1 MQQQDDYR
9 LYLSSFKK
17 ITSIEPRPLRL
28 NLPELEGYLSFPEQ
42 LLNKTDSTSV
52 LSFARYK
59 EGTTRGNENVSHMTA
74 FVLDFDFKSGKTLSR
89 PKEHIEGILQ
99 STPFANSKHI
109 WYTTF
114 SFSDSRPNFRLVLPL
129 EKEITPDLYKKAL
142 PQIMA
147 CFPKTATPDTCAK
160 ALAQVYFGPCVPK
173 GSTNRFYFGN
183 ALDKPFLKVEDCLLK
198 EQKIAPQQEAEDLE
212 LPIQVKPNAPTK
224 DAKERY
230 KKALECIDP
239 DLPYDQW
246 IQVGMALYKEFGPS
260 SGFTLWDSWSQKG
273 TKYQH
278 NKSNEMQA
286 HWKSFATTKLDGGML
301 VNLAKEYGF
310 DTKTTKNNS
319 KVVFLNPTTGEIT
332 DVEVVEEEDLPPEL
346 ADVHHAFQDWE
357 DFDQAD
363 IYDLKKWPLL
373 HWLEQQFLA
382 NCDAKRHDMR
392 LASVISVAGHIL
404 REVYNAPEKTHF
416 YTLSV
421 MPTGVGKNKFFYT
434 TRHLLSHFNLSKQR
448 LRNVGSVQ
456 ALFKHLIQ
464 TDCKLFHSV
473 DEISETI
480 HQMKSHGNANVF
492 RIKVELKELFSA
504 LEYEVTAYKNSDD
517 SVPIFSNPFASLYW
531 IGTEFCFEHF
541 EESDFTTGLLNRFL
555 LFLTRSRGETG
566 VKSQDLKKQKQPIRL
581 VGSPDIQ
588 YNFGDVIT
596 FEAGFNPWYDRFI
609 DLVNT
614 KCLLLPEGDIREHLL
629 ARAGEHLT
637 KLAALT
643 CDATGHVSLE
653 GAKWAAGIVINSLKS
668 FSYVT
673 DKYYQL
679 DYATKDV
686 REVSTRI
693 QHLVQQQEEQGR
705 HQSQDITLTLLL
717 RSLKKLSRKRIEE
730 ALERLKG
737 EGTIEM
743 REAQNK
749 QGSPSQMITL
759 LRTPPKLTS
768 ILNKKQENR

>member
-1 MQQQDDYR
+1 MNN
-9 LYLSSFKK
+9 LLPTNASFIHFSSFKN
-17 ITSIEPRPLRL
+17 ITSTDPLPVDMSLEDLQAYL
-28 NLPELEGYLSFPEQ
+28 NAPESLESKIKAEKIFSF
-42 LLNKTDSTSV
+42 V
-52 LSFARYK
+52 RYK
-59 EGTTRGNENVSHMTA
+59 AGVRRGNEGILSITA
-74 FVLDFDFKSGKTLSR
+74 IVLDFDFKAPLPEKGLKGADKILSILAVSG
-89 PKEHIEGILQ
+89 LQ
-99 STPFANSKHI
+99 AYKHF

-114 SFSDSRPNFRLVLPL
+114 SFKETHPNFRLILAL
-129 EKEITPDLYKKAL
+129 EEEMTPDTYKQAL
-142 PQIMA
+142 PQIIDA
-147 CFPKTATPDTCAK
+147 FKDHKPDTCSK
-160 ALAQVYFGPCVPK
+160 ALAQVYFGPAINIEKSFDGEPLFYH
-173 GSTNRFYFGN
+173 GSD
-183 ALDKPFLKVEDCLLK
+183 LDKPYLNIEAYLPPAKLGNN
-198 EQKIAPQQEAEDLE
+198 QQTALTCAKSQTNHQQRYRQALE
-212 LPIQVKPNAPTK
+212 LIH
-224 DAKERY
+224 
-230 KKALECIDP
+230 P

-260 SGFTLWDSWSQKG
+260 SGFTLWDSWSKKG

-637 KLAALT
+637 KLSALT

-653 GAKWAAGIVINSLKS
+653 GAKWACSVVIASLKA

>member
-17 ITSIEPRPLRL
+17 ITSINPRPLRL
-28 NLPELEGYLSFPEQ
+28 NLHELEGYLSFPEQ

-52 LSFARYK
+52 LSFTRYK

-74 FVLDFDFKSGKTLSR
+74 FVLDFDFKNGKALSK
-89 PKEHIEGILQ
+89 PKAHIEGILQ
-99 STPFANSKHI
+99 STPFAKLKHV

-114 SFSDSRPNFRLVLPL
+114 SFSDSRPNFRLILPL
-129 EKEITPDLYKKAL
+129 EREITPDLYKKAL
-142 PQIMA
+142 PQIIQS
-147 CFPKTATPDTCAK
+147 FKDHKPDTCAK

-173 GSTNRFYFGN
+173 GSSHRFYCGH
-183 ALDKPFLKVEDCLLK
+183 ALDKPFLKVEDYLPK
-198 EQKIAPQQEAEDLE
+198 EQDTPDLE
-212 LPIQVKPNAPTK
+212 RPIQIKANAPTEG
-224 DAKERY
+224 AKERY
-230 KKALECIDP
+230 RQALHHINP

-246 IQVGMALYKEFGPS
+246 IQVGMSLYKEFGAS
-260 SGFTLWDSWSQKG
+260 EGFALWDTWSQKG
-273 TKYQH
+273 AKYQY
-278 NKSNEMQA
+278 NKPHEMQT
-286 HWKSFATTKLDGGML
+286 HWKSFATTKIDGGML

-310 DTKTTKNNS
+310 NPKPKTDS
-319 KVVFLNPTTGEIT
+319 KVVYLNPKTGEIT
-332 DVEVVEEEDLPPEL
+332 DQPVEVVEDDDLPAEL
-346 ADVHHAFQDWE
+346 EDVHHAFKEWGE
-357 DFDQAD
+357 FDQAE

-373 HWLEQQFLA
+373 RWLEQQFLA
-382 NCDAKRHDMR
+382 NCDPKRHDMR

-434 TRHLLSHFNLSKQR
+434 TRHLLSHFNLSEQR

-464 TDCKLFHSV
+464 SDCKLFHSV

-480 HQMKSHGNANVF
+480 HQMKSHGNANVS

-517 SVPIFSNPFASLYW
+517 NVPIFSNPFASLYW

-566 VKSQDLKKQKQPIRL
+566 VKSQDLKKQKQPIKL
-581 VGSPDIQ
+581 IGSPEVQ
-588 YNFGDVIT
+588 YNFGDCIT

-629 ARAGEHLT
+629 ARAGEHVT
-637 KLAALT
+637 KLSALT

-679 DYATKDV
+679 DYAIKDV
-686 REVSTRI
+686 REVSSRI
-693 QHLVQQQEEQGR
+693 VHLVEKQVGDSNE
-705 HQSQDITLTLLL
+705 ITMRTLLK
-717 RSLKKLSRKRIEE
+717 SLCKLNRKRIEE
-730 ALERLKG
+730 ALERLKL

-743 REAQNK
+743 REVQNK
-749 QGSPSQMITL
+749 RGKPSQMITL
-759 LRTPPKLTS
+759 LRTPTKPTNILTT
-768 ILNKKQENR
+768 KMEKENG